1 MGLSSIAKVGTG
13 ALLILVVLPATIILV
28 LTLIR
33 CQQYPEKSFK
43 NNLYNVLLAPLRI
56 FRIGPYKG
64 KISIENSMKYA
75 VKKAKLTDFGDT
87 RFIDAYKVIEKSS
100 IHKKLRLS
108 NLGYISHSLEMNE
121 TMVRRLKM
129 VEYLKKHPE
138 VLRVPVR
145 EPVFVVGLPRTG
157 TTFLHR
163 LLSLDPAVRSPYLWE
178 LLAFVPTKDGERDMA
193 ADNQKRANGIR
204 KLLQLRRDMGDT
216 AIDHIHETSADLPEE
231 CIWAM
236 SDELPLHMSFLYTI
250 YCDYDYFINGVTV
263 EQRSRAYD
271 YYKQVLQLL
280 SYCQGEAGSANNSKE
295 PRRWMLKSPMHMFM
309 IPQIA
314 HAFPDAKIILTHR
327 HPVSA
332 VPSMCSLVKSLH
344 QLYYENES
352 RDDRLIGKEIARI
365 SGDLL
370 ADCNKQIAEAGF
382 EHADSVY
389 EDLIKDPI
397 QAIRKI
403 YQTFNWPF
411 TVEYEKILR
420 EFLEDDSKKRESQK
434 KNRNADKLHS
444 YTPEEFGLTAETL
457 SSGLFKEYID
467 RYNIPMSRG

>member
-1 MGLSSIAKVGTG
+1 MELSAIAKVGAG
-13 ALLILVVLPATIILV
+13 ALLVFVVLPATVILI

-33 CQQYPEKSFK
+33 CQHYPEKSFK
-43 NNLYNVLLAPLRI
+43 NNLYNVLLAPLRM
-56 FRIGPYKG
+56 FRLGPYKG
-64 KISIENSMKYA
+64 RISIENAMKYA

-87 RFIDAYKVIEKSS
+87 RFIDGYKVLENSKV
-100 IHKKLRLS
+100 HKKLRLS

-129 VEYLKKHPE
+129 IEYLKKHPE
-138 VLRVPVR
+138 VLKVPVR
-145 EPVFVVGLPRTG
+145 EPIFVVGLPRTG

-163 LLSLDPAVRSPYLWE
+163 LLSLDPAVRAPYLWE
-178 LLAFVPTKDGERDMA
+178 LLAFVPTKEGERDMA
-193 ADNQKRANGIR
+193 ADNDKRANGVR
-204 KLLQLRRDMGDT
+204 KLIQLRRDMGDT

-236 SDELPLHMSFLYTI
+236 SDELPLHMSFLYSI
-250 YCDYDYFINGVTV
+250 YCDYDFFIKGVT
-263 EQRSRAYD
+263 EDQRNRAYD
-271 YYKQVLQLL
+271 YYKKVLQLL
-280 SYCQGEAGSANNSKE
+280 SYCQGEAGEVNNSKD

-314 HAFPDAKIILTHR
+314 HSFPDAKIILTHR

-352 RDDRLIGKEIARI
+352 RDDKLIGKEIARI
-365 SGDLL
+365 SGELL
-370 ADCNKQIAEAGF
+370 ANCNKQIAESKLQ
-382 EHADSVY
+382 HVDSIY

-397 QAIRKI
+397 SAIRKI
-403 YQTFNWPF
+403 YSTFNWPF
-411 TVEYEKILR
+411 TSEYEKILKD
-420 EFLEDDSKKRESQK
+420 FLEQDAKKREDQK
-434 KNRNADKLHS
+434 KNRKAEKLHS
-444 YTPEEFGLTAETL
+444 YTPEEFGLTAEIL